1 VVRAL
6 VYLPDADAE
15 RLAAS
20 AVYGRSLAVRA
31 MEAALRAGASRI
43 AVPSTLRD
51 AAMDRALRRTPAL
64 APALVGVVVAAVAV
78 GSQAC
83 WVGCLARIRRLGRG
97 RIA

>member
-1 VVRAL
+1 MWSARSS
-6 VYLPDADAE
+6 DADAE

-20 AVYGRSLAVRA
+20 AVYGRPLAVRA
-31 MEAALRAGASRI
+31 MEAALRAGASRL

-51 AAMDRALRRTPAL
+51 AAMDRAPRRTPAL
-64 APALVGVVVAAVAV
+64 APALVGVVVAAV